1 VISMSGLSLRLE
13 ILIETLIRPA
23 VILGAIFIGFC
34 LTASALAG
42 LWLTRHPSLNP
53 APATAIL
60 QIIALPTATDT
71 PLPTSTVEGAEAVPT
86 PLPGEIA
93 IGAFVQVVGTQ
104 GSGLRLRS
112 EPGLNGEVLLLA
124 SEAEVFRVEQ
134 GPVQADGYTWWYLV
148 GPFDETRFGWAVANY
163 LQAIQNP

>member
-1 VISMSGLSLRLE
+1 MSGLSLQLERLVE
-13 ILIETLIRPA
+13 IIFRPA
-23 VILGAIFIGFC
+23 VILGAIVSGFC
-34 LTASALAG
+34 LAAVFLAG
-42 LWLTRHPSLNP
+42 LWLTRQPDLNP
-53 APATAIL
+53 APATAVL

-71 PLPTSTVEGAEAVPT
+71 PLPTPTVEGGEAVPT
-86 PLPGEIA
+86 PPPGEIA

-104 GSGLRLRS
+104 GTGLRLRT
-112 EPGLNGEVLLLA
+112 EPGLNGEVRLLA

-148 GPFDETRFGWAVANY
+148 GPFDQTRFGWAVANY